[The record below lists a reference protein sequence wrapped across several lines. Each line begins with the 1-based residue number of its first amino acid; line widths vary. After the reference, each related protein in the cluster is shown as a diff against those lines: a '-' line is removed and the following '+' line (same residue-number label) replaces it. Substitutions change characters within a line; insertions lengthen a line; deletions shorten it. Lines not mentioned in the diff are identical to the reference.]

1 MLYDIVFVIF
11 AVLYLPYFVLK
22 GKWRGFNR
30 QRLGIL
36 PDAFLARVKDRKA
49 IWLHAVS
56 VGEVIA
62 SLPLYDEI
70 RRNFPSEKI
79 IVSTVTPTGSHIARE
94 RFKEAEVIYLPIDLS
109 FITDKVMGSI
119 RPKAVLIAET
129 EIWPNFINSAK
140 KAGAGVIIFNGRV
153 SKGSFKNYSA
163 VRSVLKKV
171 LGKIDLFLMQTSSDA
186 EKIVYL
192 GAPEDR
198 VKVSGNL
205 KYDAALFG
213 GREDERDS
221 FRRKLGLSGGHRL
234 FMAGSTH
241 PGEEEIILR
250 CYKELSKESQ
260 DLRLLIAPR
269 HAERSQA
276 VAGCVKAAGLKPRFV
291 SMSDHSLSGREDVFI
306 LDVMGVLARL
316 YSAGDIIF
324 MGGSLIKKGGQN
336 PLEAAYYSKAVL
348 FGPHM
353 HNFEGI
359 ASALLSEKAAMR
371 VGGEED
377 LVKTL
382 RMLLHNPEGT
392 RVMGER
398 ARSVLEAN
406 AGVAEKD
413 LELIEPFLK
422 KT

>member
-1 MLYDIVFVIF
+1 MLYDLVFAIF
-11 AVLYLPYFVLK
+11 SVFYLPYFVMK
-22 GKWRGFNR
+22 GKWRGFSR

-36 PDAFLARVKDRKA
+36 PDAFLARVKDKRA

-70 RRNFPSEKI
+70 RKNFPSEKI
-79 IVSTVTPTGSHIARE
+79 IVSTVTPTGNHIARE
-94 RFKEAEVIYLPIDLS
+94 RFKGAEIIYFPVDLS

-119 RPKAVLIAET
+119 KPKVVLIAET

-140 KAGAGVIIFNGRV
+140 KAGAGVVIFNGRV
-153 SKGSFKNYSA
+153 SKDSFKNYSA
-163 VRSVLKKV
+163 VRSLLKRV
-171 LGKIDLFLMQTSSDA
+171 LGKVDLFLMQMSSDA

-192 GAPEDR
+192 GAPADR

-213 GREDERDS
+213 GKEDERDS
-221 FRRKLGLSGGHRL
+221 FRKKLGISGEHKL

-241 PGEEEIILR
+241 PGEEEIVLR
-250 CYKELSKESQ
+250 CYKELSKESP

-276 VAGCVKAAGLKPRFV
+276 IAGCVKTAGFKPRFV
-291 SMSDHSLSGREDVFI
+291 SMSDHSPSGREDVLI
-306 LDVMGVLARL
+306 LDVMGMLAKL

-359 ASALLSEKAAMR
+359 SSALLSEKAAMR
-371 VGGEED
+371 VEDEKD

-382 RMLLHNPEGT
+382 RMLLHNPDGT
-392 RVMGER
+392 RAMGKR

-413 LELIEPFLK
+413 LEFIEPFLEK
-422 KT
+422 A